1 MMTKMSKPRLL
12 TGALMACA
20 LLTTACS
27 TVPDGP
33 LSDDQM
39 VFQVCLRAKPMSA
52 TRQLDFTIVRTDRR
66 DIEPTMPVGRSVKD
80 QPIFE
85 AVAGGYANIKTTL
98 LSVDRKVWYGFDVP
112 DSESAQ
118 APHLGLWSD
127 WQPVG
132 FVSSTEGTLSSSGSA
147 ISTTSCVAG
156 GAARAGADSP
166 CGSRAVSSR
175 TSPATMVTGMAMPTP
190 QRKRRSIRPGGGGA
204 G

>member
-132 FVSSTEGTLSSSGSA
+132 FVSSTED
-147 ISTTSCVAG
+147 VAYKLQHG
-156 GAARAGADSP
+156 LPVEKQTDDARDAVKVRFTMMHYKDVLATRAMRKLELPRNDFVP
-166 CGSRAVSSR
+166 C
-175 TSPATMVTGMAMPTP
+175 
-190 QRKRRSIRPGGGGA
+190 
-204 G
+204 